1 MEAAATDCLFLEIN
15 LISAQGLQPPGGNRR
30 LQAYAIIWIDS
41 YVKLRT
47 LVDRVGGEN
56 PTWNDKFLFRVHPSF
71 LADDSPSAY
80 SVEIY
85 AAGGWYL
92 PDSLV
97 GSVRF
102 LVGNLR
108 LLSRHSDRP
117 VFDAVGI
124 RRPSGRFQ
132 GVLNVGA
139 AVLGS
144 VPAVAARALA
154 IRPAIGYRSLMSEGG
169 GPKAKK
175 RRPLRERNKA
185 SSSSSASSVASSDE
199 ERTAVDADAAFC
211 GPCVL
216 GFPRRLHPAR
226 NLDRVPWATESSSN
240 QPSPP
245 WTAEIP
251 RS

>member
-1 MEAAATDCLFLEIN
+1 MEAAAKDCLSLEIN

-30 LQAYAIIWIDS
+30 LQAYAVIWIDS
-41 YVKLRT
+41 SIKLRT

-71 LADDSPSAY
+71 LAYDSPCAY

-154 IRPAIGYRSLMSEGG
+154 IRPAIGYRSLMAEWG

-185 SSSSSASSVASSDE
+185 SSSSASSVASSDE
-199 ERTAVDADAAFC
+199 ERAAEDADAAFC

-216 GFPRRLHPAR
+216 SFPRRLHPAR
-226 NLDRVPWATESSSN
+226 NLDPIPWATESPSS

-245 WTAEIP
+245 WTAEIS